1 MIKAGNGTMKTRDD
15 RTAFAQNPRLN
26 LPVLLR
32 WLLMVFVLAGPGH
45 AYAAD
50 TKCTGLNGS
59 MGTIKLQL
67 PASVSFDPE
76 GDFKPYM
83 SPPAKFDYTCS
94 ASDGASH
101 TVGIIRLGDMS
112 PLSNALNKAG
122 LKLEVLVS
130 DSSGGGESVWDFS
143 VATPAE
149 YVNVGSSYISTTGNR
164 TMTVRTR
171 LTRDQTKPKPNP
183 GFYLVPGLTSFKLI
197 PDYYSTK
204 IGPFLETPPTRLQ
217 YVPACF
223 VRTSLGTNN
232 VNFGPVLTTDVDS
245 TFSRSIAFHVIADV
259 NKSCNNGA
267 FGNLLDSYT
276 VSVTGG
282 TTNYYLKLPLKVSF
296 ILNNGGE
303 ASSDRKSI
311 LLYKKDTHT
320 KNGLK
325 LQITNAS
332 NSNTPVTFGEISLPD
347 SLSANK
353 FGEFNGNGSKWS
365 TDNIYNAVLS
375 STGEQVITG
384 KYQAQVTV
392 KVDYY

>member
-1 MIKAGNGTMKTRDD
+1 MKTRDD
-15 RTAFAQNPRLN
+15 WPSFALSCRLN

-32 WLLMVFVLAGPGH
+32 WLLMMSVLAGPGH

-76 GDFKPYM
+76 GDLKPYL
-83 SPPAKFDYTCS
+83 SSPAKFDYTCS

-112 PLSNALNKAG
+112 PLINAFNKAG
-122 LKLEVLVS
+122 LKLEFLVS

-143 VATPAE
+143 VKNPAE
-149 YVNVGSSYISTTGNR
+149 YVNVGSSYIGTTGNR
-164 TMTVRTR
+164 TMTFRTR

-183 GFYLVPGLTSFKLI
+183 GFYAVPGLTSFKLI
-197 PDYYSTK
+197 PDYYSTR
-204 IGPFLETPPTRLQ
+204 IGPFLETPPVRLQ

-223 VRTSLGTNN
+223 VRTRLGTNK
-232 VNFGPVLTTDVDS
+232 VNFGPILTSDVDS
-245 TFSRSIAFHVIADV
+245 TVSRRIDFNVIADV
-259 NKSCNNGA
+259 NKSCNNGT
-267 FGNLLDSYT
+267 FGNLLGSYT

-282 TTNYYLKLPLKVSF
+282 TTNYYLELPLKVSF

-311 LLYKKDTHT
+311 LLYKESTSD
-320 KNGLK
+320 KNGLQLEIK
-325 LQITNAS
+325 APDGN
-332 NSNTPVTFGEISLPD
+332 PVTFNEASLPV
-347 SLSANK
+347 NE
-353 FGEFNGNGSKWS
+353 FGIFQGAEGGGTW
-365 TDNIYNAVLS
+365 NIINTYQAVLS
-375 STGEQVITG
+375 STGEQVKTG
-384 KYQAQVTV
+384 KYSAQVTV

>member
-1 MIKAGNGTMKTRDD
+1 MKTRDD
-15 RTAFAQNPRLN
+15 WPSFALNCRLN

-32 WLLMVFVLAGPGH
+32 WLLMMSVLAGPVH

-76 GDFKPYM
+76 GDLKPYL

-112 PLSNALNKAG
+112 PLIDALNKAG

-143 VATPAE
+143 VKNPAE
-149 YVNVGSSYISTTGNR
+149 YVNVGSSYIGTTGNR
-164 TMTVRTR
+164 TMTFRTR
-171 LTRDQTKPKPNP
+171 LTRDQTKPNPNP
-183 GFYLVPGLTSFKLI
+183 GFYVVPVLTSFKLI
-197 PDYYSTK
+197 PDYYSTR
-204 IGPFLETPPTRLQ
+204 IGPFLETPPVRLQ

-223 VRTSLGTNN
+223 VRTRLGTNK
-232 VNFGPVLTTDVDS
+232 VNFGPILTSDVDN
-245 TFSRSIAFHVIADV
+245 TFSRRIDFNVIADV
-259 NKSCNNGA
+259 NKSCNNGT
-267 FGNLLDSYT
+267 FGNLLGSYT

-282 TTNYYLKLPLKVSF
+282 TTNYYLELPLKVSF

-311 LLYKKDTHT
+311 LLYKESTSD
-320 KNGLK
+320 KNGLQLEIK
-325 LQITNAS
+325 APDGN
-332 NSNTPVTFGEISLPD
+332 PVTFNEASLPV
-347 SLSANK
+347 NE
-353 FGEFNGNGSKWS
+353 FGIFQGAEGGGAW
-365 TDNIYNAVLS
+365 NIINTYQAVLS
-375 STGEQVITG
+375 STGEQVKTG
-384 KYQAQVTV
+384 KYSAQVTV

>member
-1 MIKAGNGTMKTRDD
+1 MIKSGSGTMKTRDD
-15 RTAFAQNPRLN
+15 WPSFALNCRLN

-32 WLLMVFVLAGPGH
+32 WLLMMSVLAGPVH

-76 GDFKPYM
+76 GDLKPYL

-112 PLSNALNKAG
+112 PLIDALNKAG

-143 VATPAE
+143 VKNPAE
-149 YVNVGSSYISTTGNR
+149 YVNVGSSYIGTTGNR
-164 TMTVRTR
+164 TMTFRTR
-171 LTRDQTKPKPNP
+171 LTRDQTKPNPNP
-183 GFYLVPGLTSFKLI
+183 GFYVVPGLTSFKLI
-197 PDYYSTK
+197 PDYYSTR
-204 IGPFLETPPTRLQ
+204 IGPFLETPPVRLQ

-223 VRTSLGTNN
+223 VRTRLGTNK
-232 VNFGPVLTTDVDS
+232 VNFGPILTSDVDN
-245 TFSRSIAFHVIADV
+245 TFSRRIDFNVIADV
-259 NKSCNNGA
+259 NKSCNNGT
-267 FGNLLDSYT
+267 FGNLLGSYT

-282 TTNYYLKLPLKVSF
+282 TTNYYLELPLKVSF

-303 ASSDRKSI
+303 ASSDRKTI
-311 LLYKKDTHT
+311 LLYKESTSD
-320 KNGLK
+320 KNGLQLEIK
-325 LQITNAS
+325 APDGN
-332 NSNTPVTFGEISLPD
+332 PVTFNEASLPV
-347 SLSANK
+347 NE
-353 FGEFNGNGSKWS
+353 FGIFQGAEGGGAW
-365 TDNIYNAVLS
+365 NIINTYQAVLS
-375 STGEQVITG
+375 STGEQVKTG
-384 KYQAQVTV
+384 KYSAQVTV

>member
-1 MIKAGNGTMKTRDD
+1 MKTRDD
-15 RTAFAQNPRLN
+15 WPSFALSCRLN

-32 WLLMVFVLAGPGH
+32 WLLMMSVLAGPGH

-50 TKCTGLNGS
+50 TKCTGLNSS

-76 GDFKPYM
+76 GDLKPYL
-83 SPPAKFDYTCS
+83 SSPAKFDYTCS

-112 PLSNALNKAG
+112 PLIDALNKAG

-143 VATPAE
+143 VKNPAE
-149 YVNVGSSYISTTGNR
+149 YVNVGSSYIGTTGNR
-164 TMTVRTR
+164 TMTFRTR
-171 LTRDQTKPKPNP
+171 LIRDQTKPKPNP
-183 GFYLVPGLTSFKLI
+183 GFYVVPGLTSFKLI
-197 PDYYSTK
+197 PDYYSMR
-204 IGPFLETPPTRLQ
+204 IGPFLETPPVRLQ

-223 VRTSLGTNN
+223 VRTRLGTNK
-232 VNFGPVLTTDVDS
+232 VNFGPILTSDVDS
-245 TFSRSIAFHVIADV
+245 TVSRRIDFNVIADV
-259 NKSCNNGA
+259 NKSCNNGT
-267 FGNLLDSYT
+267 FGNLLGSYT

-311 LLYKKDTHT
+311 LLYKESTSD
-320 KNGLK
+320 KNGLQLEIK
-325 LQITNAS
+325 APDGN
-332 NSNTPVTFGEISLPD
+332 PVTFNEASLPV
-347 SLSANK
+347 NE
-353 FGEFNGNGSKWS
+353 FGIFQGAEGGGAW
-365 TDNIYNAVLS
+365 NIINTYQAVLS
-375 STGEQVITG
+375 STGEQVKTG
-384 KYQAQVTV
+384 KYSAQVTV

>member
-1 MIKAGNGTMKTRDD
+1 MKTRDD
-15 RTAFAQNPRLN
+15 WPSFALSCRLN

-32 WLLMVFVLAGPGH
+32 WLLMMSVLAGPVH

-76 GDFKPYM
+76 GDLKLYL

-112 PLSNALNKAG
+112 PLIGALNKAG

-143 VATPAE
+143 VKTPAE
-149 YVNVGSSYISTTGNR
+149 YVNVGSSYIGTTGNR
-164 TMTVRTR
+164 TMTFRTR

-183 GFYLVPGLTSFKLI
+183 GFYVVPGLTSFKLI
-197 PDYYSTK
+197 PDYYSK
-204 IGPFLETPPTRLQ
+204 RIGPFLETPPIRLQ

-223 VRTSLGTNN
+223 VRTRLGTYK
-232 VNFGPVLTTDVDS
+232 VNFGPILTSDVDS
-245 TFSRSIAFHVIADV
+245 TFSRRIDFNVIADV
-259 NKSCNNGA
+259 NKSCNNGT
-267 FGNLLDSYT
+267 FGNLLGSYT

-282 TTNYYLKLPLKVSF
+282 TTNYYLELPLKVSF

-303 ASSDRKSI
+303 VSSDRKSI
-311 LLYKKDTHT
+311 LLYKESTSD
-320 KNGLK
+320 KNGLQLEIK
-325 LQITNAS
+325 APDGN
-332 NSNTPVTFGEISLPD
+332 PVTFNEASLPV
-347 SLSANK
+347 NE
-353 FGEFNGNGSKWS
+353 FGIFQGAEGGGTW
-365 TDNIYNAVLS
+365 NIINTYQAVLS
-375 STGEQVITG
+375 STGEQVKTG
-384 KYQAQVTV
+384 KYSAQVTV

>member
-1 MIKAGNGTMKTRDD
+1 MKTRDD
-15 RTAFAQNPRLN
+15 WPSFALNCRLN

-32 WLLMVFVLAGPGH
+32 WLLMMSVLAGPVH

-76 GDFKPYM
+76 GDLKPYL

-112 PLSNALNKAG
+112 PLIDALNKAG

-143 VATPAE
+143 VKNPAE
-149 YVNVGSSYISTTGNR
+149 YVNVGSSYIGTTGNR
-164 TMTVRTR
+164 TLTFRTR

-183 GFYLVPGLTSFKLI
+183 GFYVVPGLTSFKLI
-197 PDYYSTK
+197 PDYYSTR
-204 IGPFLETPPTRLQ
+204 IGPFLETPPVRLQ

-223 VRTSLGTNN
+223 VRTRLGTNK
-232 VNFGPVLTTDVDS
+232 VNFGPILTSDVDN
-245 TFSRSIAFHVIADV
+245 TFSRRIDFNVIADV
-259 NKSCNNGA
+259 NKSCNNGT
-267 FGNLLDSYT
+267 FGNLLGSYT

-282 TTNYYLKLPLKVSF
+282 TTNYYLELPLKVSF

-311 LLYKKDTHT
+311 LLYKESTSD
-320 KNGLK
+320 KNGLQLEIK
-325 LQITNAS
+325 APDGN
-332 NSNTPVTFGEISLPD
+332 PVTFNEASLPV
-347 SLSANK
+347 NE
-353 FGEFNGNGSKWS
+353 FGIFQGAEGGGAW
-365 TDNIYNAVLS
+365 NIINTYQAVLS
-375 STGEQVITG
+375 STGEQVKTG
-384 KYQAQVTV
+384 KYSAQVTV

>member
-1 MIKAGNGTMKTRDD
+1 MKTRDD
-15 RTAFAQNPRLN
+15 WPSFALNCRLN

-32 WLLMVFVLAGPGH
+32 WLLMMSVLAGPVH

-50 TKCTGLNGS
+50 TKCTGLNDS

-76 GDFKPYM
+76 GDLKPYL

-112 PLSNALNKAG
+112 PLIDALNKAG

-143 VATPAE
+143 VKNPAE
-149 YVNVGSSYISTTGNR
+149 YVNVGSSYIGTTGNR
-164 TMTVRTR
+164 TMTFRTR

-183 GFYLVPGLTSFKLI
+183 GFYVVPGLTSFKLI
-197 PDYYSTK
+197 PDYYSK
-204 IGPFLETPPTRLQ
+204 RIGPFLETPPVRLQ

-223 VRTSLGTNN
+223 VRTRLGTNK
-232 VNFGPVLTTDVDS
+232 VNFGPILTSDVDN
-245 TFSRSIAFHVIADV
+245 TFSRRIDFNVIADV
-259 NKSCNNGA
+259 NKSCNNGT
-267 FGNLLDSYT
+267 FGNLLGSYT

-282 TTNYYLKLPLKVSF
+282 TTNYYLELPLKVSF

-311 LLYKKDTHT
+311 LLYKESTSD
-320 KNGLK
+320 KNGLQLEIK
-325 LQITNAS
+325 APDGN
-332 NSNTPVTFGEISLPD
+332 PVTFNEASLPV
-347 SLSANK
+347 NE
-353 FGEFNGNGSKWS
+353 FGIFQGAEGGGAW
-365 TDNIYNAVLS
+365 NIINTYQAVLS
-375 STGEQVITG
+375 STGEQVKTG
-384 KYQAQVTV
+384 KYSAQVTV

>member
-15 RTAFAQNPRLN
+15 RPSSALSRRLN
-26 LPVLLR
+26 LPALLR
-32 WLLMVFVLAGPGH
+32 WLLVVFVLTGPGYV
-45 AYAAD
+45 YAVD
-50 TKCTGLNGS
+50 MMCTGLNGS
-59 MGTIKLQL
+59 TGTIKLQL

-76 GDFKPYM
+76 GDLKPYI

-94 ASDGASH
+94 ASDGVSH

-112 PLSNALNKAG
+112 PLINALNKAG

-171 LTRDQTKPKPNP
+171 LTRDQTKPTPNP
-183 GFYLVPGLTSFKLI
+183 GFYVVPGLTSFKLI
-197 PDYYSTK
+197 PDYYSK
-204 IGPFLETPPTRLQ
+204 RIGPFLETPPTRLQ

-245 TFSRSIAFHVIADV
+245 TFSRSIAFNVIADV
-259 NKSCNNGA
+259 NKSCNNGT
-267 FGNLLDSYT
+267 FGNLLGFYT

-282 TTNYYLKLPLKVSF
+282 TTNYYLELPLKVSF
-296 ILNNGGE
+296 MLNNGGE
-303 ASSDRKSI
+303 VSSDRKSI
-311 LLYKKDTHT
+311 LLYKESTSD
-320 KNGLK
+320 KNGLQLEIK
-325 LQITNAS
+325 APDGN
-332 NSNTPVTFGEISLPD
+332 PVTFNEASLPV
-347 SLSANK
+347 NK
-353 FGEFNGNGSKWS
+353 FGSFQGSEGGGTW
-365 TDNIYNAVLS
+365 NIINSYQAVLS
-375 STGEQVITG
+375 STGGQVKTG
-384 KYQAQVTV
+384 KYSAQVTV

>member
-1 MIKAGNGTMKTRDD
+1 MIKSGSGTMKTRDD
-15 RTAFAQNPRLN
+15 WPSFVLSCRLN

-32 WLLMVFVLAGPGH
+32 WLLMMSVLAGPGH

-76 GDFKPYM
+76 GDLKPYL

-112 PLSNALNKAG
+112 PLIDALNKAG

-143 VATPAE
+143 VKTPAE
-149 YVNVGSSYISTTGNR
+149 YVNVGSSYTGTTGNR
-164 TMTVRTR
+164 TMTFRTR

-183 GFYLVPGLTSFKLI
+183 GFYVVPGLTSFKLI
-197 PDYYSTK
+197 PDYYSTR
-204 IGPFLETPPTRLQ
+204 IGPFLETPPVRLQ

-223 VRTSLGTNN
+223 VRTRLGTNN
-232 VNFGPVLTTDVDS
+232 VNFGPLLTSDVDS
-245 TFSRSIAFHVIADV
+245 TFSRRIDFNVIADV
-259 NKSCNNGA
+259 NKSCNNGT
-267 FGNLLDSYT
+267 FGNLQGSYT

-282 TTNYYLKLPLKVSF
+282 TTNYHLDLPLKVSF
-296 ILNNGGE
+296 ILSNGGE

-311 LLYKKDTHT
+311 LLYKESTSD
-320 KNGLK
+320 KNGLQLEIK
-325 LQITNAS
+325 APDGN
-332 NSNTPVTFGEISLPD
+332 PVTFNEASLPV
-347 SLSANK
+347 NE
-353 FGEFNGNGSKWS
+353 FGIFQGAEGGGTW
-365 TDNIYNAVLS
+365 NIINTYQAVLS
-375 STGEQVITG
+375 STGEQVKTG
-384 KYQAQVTV
+384 KYSAQVTV

>member
-1 MIKAGNGTMKTRDD
+1 MIKSGSGTMKTRDD
-15 RTAFAQNPRLN
+15 WPSFVLSCRLN

-32 WLLMVFVLAGPGH
+32 WLLMMSVLAGPGH

-76 GDFKPYM
+76 GDLKPYL

-112 PLSNALNKAG
+112 PLIGALNKAG

-143 VATPAE
+143 VKTPAE
-149 YVNVGSSYISTTGNR
+149 YVNVGSSYIGTTGNR
-164 TMTVRTR
+164 IMTFRTR

-183 GFYLVPGLTSFKLI
+183 GFYVVPGLTSFKLI
-197 PDYYSTK
+197 PDYYSTR
-204 IGPFLETPPTRLQ
+204 IGPFLETPPVRLQ

-223 VRTSLGTNN
+223 VQTRLGTNK
-232 VNFGPVLTTDVDS
+232 VNFGPILTSDVDS
-245 TFSRSIAFHVIADV
+245 TFSRRIDFNVIADV
-259 NKSCNNGA
+259 NKSCNNGT
-267 FGNLLDSYT
+267 FGNLQGSYT
-276 VSVTGG
+276 VNVTGG
-282 TTNYYLKLPLKVSF
+282 TTNYYLELPLKVSF

-311 LLYKKDTHT
+311 LLYKESTSD
-320 KNGLK
+320 KNGLQLEIK
-325 LQITNAS
+325 APDGN
-332 NSNTPVTFGEISLPD
+332 PVTFNEASLPV
-347 SLSANK
+347 NE
-353 FGEFNGNGSKWS
+353 FGIFQGAEGGGTW
-365 TDNIYNAVLS
+365 NIINTYQAVLS
-375 STGEQVITG
+375 STGEQVKTG
-384 KYQAQVTV
+384 KYSAQVTV

>member
-1 MIKAGNGTMKTRDD
+1 MKTRDD
-15 RTAFAQNPRLN
+15 RPSFALSCRLN
-26 LPVLLR
+26 LPALLR
-32 WLLMVFVLAGPGH
+32 WLLMMSVLAGPGH

-76 GDFKPYM
+76 GDFKPYI

-101 TVGIIRLGDMS
+101 TVGIIRLGDVS
-112 PLSNALNKAG
+112 PLINALNKAG

-183 GFYLVPGLTSFKLI
+183 GFYVVPGLTSFKLI
-197 PDYYSTK
+197 PDYYSTR
-204 IGPFLETPPTRLQ
+204 IGPFLETPPIRLQ

-232 VNFGPVLTTDVDS
+232 VNFGPVLTTDVDN
-245 TFSRSIAFHVIADV
+245 TFSRSIAFNVIADV
-259 NKSCNNGA
+259 NKSCNNGT

-282 TTNYYLKLPLKVSF
+282 TTNYYLELPLKVSF

-303 ASSDRKSI
+303 VSSDRKSI
-311 LLYKKDTHT
+311 LLYKESTSD
-320 KNGLK
+320 KNGLQLEIK
-325 LQITNAS
+325 APDGN
-332 NSNTPVTFGEISLPD
+332 PVTFNEASLPV
-347 SLSANK
+347 NK
-353 FGEFNGNGSKWS
+353 FGSFQGSEGGGTW
-365 TDNIYNAVLS
+365 NIINSYQAVLS
-375 STGEQVITG
+375 STGGQVKTG
-384 KYQAQVTV
+384 KYSAQVTV

>member
-1 MIKAGNGTMKTRDD
+1 MKTRDD
-15 RTAFAQNPRLN
+15 WPSFALSCRLN

-32 WLLMVFVLAGPGH
+32 WLLMMSVLAGPVH

-76 GDFKPYM
+76 GDLKPYL

-112 PLSNALNKAG
+112 PLIDALNKAG

-143 VATPAE
+143 VKNPAE
-149 YVNVGSSYISTTGNR
+149 YVNVGSSYIGTTGNR
-164 TMTVRTR
+164 TMTFRTR
-171 LTRDQTKPKPNP
+171 LTRDQTKPNPNP
-183 GFYLVPGLTSFKLI
+183 GFYVVPGLTSFKLI
-197 PDYYSTK
+197 PDYYSTR
-204 IGPFLETPPTRLQ
+204 IGPFLETPPVRLQ

-223 VRTSLGTNN
+223 VRTRLGTNK
-232 VNFGPVLTTDVDS
+232 VNFGPILTSDVDN
-245 TFSRSIAFHVIADV
+245 TFSRRIDFNVIADV
-259 NKSCNNGA
+259 NKSCNNGT
-267 FGNLLDSYT
+267 FGNLLGSYT

-282 TTNYYLKLPLKVSF
+282 TTNYYLELPLKVSF

-311 LLYKKDTHT
+311 LLYKESTSD
-320 KNGLK
+320 KNGLQLEIK
-325 LQITNAS
+325 APDGN
-332 NSNTPVTFGEISLPD
+332 PVTFNEASLPV
-347 SLSANK
+347 NE
-353 FGEFNGNGSKWS
+353 FGIFQGAEGGGAW
-365 TDNIYNAVLS
+365 NIINTYQAVLS
-375 STGEQVITG
+375 STGEQVKTG
-384 KYQAQVTV
+384 KYSAQVTV

>member
-1 MIKAGNGTMKTRDD
+1 MKTRDD
-15 RTAFAQNPRLN
+15 WPSFALNCRLN

-32 WLLMVFVLAGPGH
+32 WLLMMSVLAGPVH

-76 GDFKPYM
+76 GDLKPYL

-112 PLSNALNKAG
+112 PLIDALNKAG

-143 VATPAE
+143 VKNPAE
-149 YVNVGSSYISTTGNR
+149 YVNVGSSYIGTTGNR
-164 TMTVRTR
+164 TMTFRTR
-171 LTRDQTKPKPNP
+171 LTRDQTKPNPNS
-183 GFYLVPGLTSFKLI
+183 GFYVVPGLTSFKLI
-197 PDYYSTK
+197 PDYYSTR
-204 IGPFLETPPTRLQ
+204 IGPFLETPPVRLQ

-223 VRTSLGTNN
+223 VRTRLGTNK
-232 VNFGPVLTTDVDS
+232 VNFGPILTSDVDN
-245 TFSRSIAFHVIADV
+245 TFSRRIDFNVIADV
-259 NKSCNNGA
+259 NKSCNNGT
-267 FGNLLDSYT
+267 FGNLLGSYT

-282 TTNYYLKLPLKVSF
+282 TTNYYLELPLKVSF

-311 LLYKKDTHT
+311 LLYKESTSD
-320 KNGLK
+320 KNGLQLEIK
-325 LQITNAS
+325 APDGN
-332 NSNTPVTFGEISLPD
+332 PVTFNEASLPV
-347 SLSANK
+347 NE
-353 FGEFNGNGSKWS
+353 FGIFQGAEGGGAW
-365 TDNIYNAVLS
+365 NIINTYQAVLS
-375 STGEQVITG
+375 STGEQVKTG
-384 KYQAQVTV
+384 KYSAQVTV

>member
-1 MIKAGNGTMKTRDD
+1 MKTRDD
-15 RTAFAQNPRLN
+15 WPSFALSCRLN

-32 WLLMVFVLAGPGH
+32 WLLMMSVLAGPGH

-50 TKCTGLNGS
+50 TKCTGLNSS

-76 GDFKPYM
+76 GDLKPYL
-83 SPPAKFDYTCS
+83 SSPAKFDYTCS

-112 PLSNALNKAG
+112 PLIDALNKAG

-143 VATPAE
+143 VKNPAE
-149 YVNVGSSYISTTGNR
+149 YVNVGSSYIGTTGNR
-164 TMTVRTR
+164 TITFRTR

-183 GFYLVPGLTSFKLI
+183 GFYVVPGLTSFKLI
-197 PDYYSTK
+197 PDYYSMR
-204 IGPFLETPPTRLQ
+204 IGPFLETPPVRLQ

-223 VRTSLGTNN
+223 VRTRLGTNK
-232 VNFGPVLTTDVDS
+232 VNFGPILTSDVDS
-245 TFSRSIAFHVIADV
+245 TVSRRIDFNVIADV
-259 NKSCNNGA
+259 NKSCNNGT
-267 FGNLLDSYT
+267 FGNLLGSYT

-311 LLYKKDTHT
+311 LLYKESTSD
-320 KNGLK
+320 KNGLQLEIK
-325 LQITNAS
+325 APDGN
-332 NSNTPVTFGEISLPD
+332 PVTFNEASLPV
-347 SLSANK
+347 NE
-353 FGEFNGNGSKWS
+353 FGIFQGAEGGGAW
-365 TDNIYNAVLS
+365 NIINTYQAVLS
-375 STGEQVITG
+375 STGEQVKTG
-384 KYQAQVTV
+384 KYSAQVTV

>member
-1 MIKAGNGTMKTRDD
+1 MKTRDD
-15 RTAFAQNPRLN
+15 WPSFALSCRLN

-32 WLLMVFVLAGPGH
+32 WLLMMSVLAGPGH

-50 TKCTGLNGS
+50 TKCTGLNSS

-76 GDFKPYM
+76 GDLKPYL
-83 SPPAKFDYTCS
+83 SSPAKFDYTCS

-112 PLSNALNKAG
+112 PLIDALNKAG

-143 VATPAE
+143 VKNPAE
-149 YVNVGSSYISTTGNR
+149 YMNVGSSYIGTTGNR
-164 TMTVRTR
+164 TMTFRTR

-183 GFYLVPGLTSFKLI
+183 GFYVVPGLTSFKLI
-197 PDYYSTK
+197 PDYYSMR
-204 IGPFLETPPTRLQ
+204 IGPFLETPPVRLQ

-223 VRTSLGTNN
+223 VRTRLGTNK
-232 VNFGPVLTTDVDS
+232 VNFGPILTSDVDS
-245 TFSRSIAFHVIADV
+245 TVSRRIDFNVIADV
-259 NKSCNNGA
+259 NKSCNNGT
-267 FGNLLDSYT
+267 FGNLLGSYT

-311 LLYKKDTHT
+311 LLYKESTSD
-320 KNGLK
+320 KNGLQLEIK
-325 LQITNAS
+325 APDGN
-332 NSNTPVTFGEISLPD
+332 PVTFNEASLPV
-347 SLSANK
+347 NE
-353 FGEFNGNGSKWS
+353 FGIFQGAEGGGAW
-365 TDNIYNAVLS
+365 NIINTYQAVLS
-375 STGEQVITG
+375 STGEQVKTG
-384 KYQAQVTV
+384 KYSAQVTV

>member
-1 MIKAGNGTMKTRDD
+1 MIKSGSGTMKTRDD
-15 RTAFAQNPRLN
+15 WPSFVLSCRLN

-32 WLLMVFVLAGPGH
+32 WLLMMSVLAGPGH

-76 GDFKPYM
+76 GDLKPYL

-112 PLSNALNKAG
+112 PLIGALNKAG

-143 VATPAE
+143 VKTPAE
-149 YVNVGSSYISTTGNR
+149 YVNVGSSYIGTTGNR
-164 TMTVRTR
+164 IMTFRTR

-183 GFYLVPGLTSFKLI
+183 GFYVVPGLTSFKLI
-197 PDYYSTK
+197 PDYYSTR
-204 IGPFLETPPTRLQ
+204 IGPFLETPPVRLQ

-223 VRTSLGTNN
+223 VQTRLGTNK
-232 VNFGPVLTTDVDS
+232 VNFGPILTSDVDS
-245 TFSRSIAFHVIADV
+245 TFSRRIDFNVIADV
-259 NKSCNNGA
+259 NKSCNNGT
-267 FGNLLDSYT
+267 FGNLQGSYT
-276 VSVTGG
+276 VNVTGG
-282 TTNYYLKLPLKVSF
+282 TTNYYLELPLKVSF
-296 ILNNGGE
+296 ILNNGGV

-311 LLYKKDTHT
+311 LLYKESTSD
-320 KNGLK
+320 KNGLQLEIK
-325 LQITNAS
+325 APDGN
-332 NSNTPVTFGEISLPD
+332 PVTFNEASLPV
-347 SLSANK
+347 NE
-353 FGEFNGNGSKWS
+353 FGIFQGAEGGGTW
-365 TDNIYNAVLS
+365 NIINTYQAVLS
-375 STGEQVITG
+375 STGEQVKTG
-384 KYQAQVTV
+384 KYSAQVTV

>member
-1 MIKAGNGTMKTRDD
+1 MIKSGSGTMKTRDD
-15 RTAFAQNPRLN
+15 WPSFALNCRLN

-32 WLLMVFVLAGPGH
+32 WLLMMSVLAGPVH

-76 GDFKPYM
+76 GDLKPYL

-112 PLSNALNKAG
+112 PLIDALNKAG

-143 VATPAE
+143 VKNPAE
-149 YVNVGSSYISTTGNR
+149 YVNVGSSYIGTTGNR
-164 TMTVRTR
+164 TMTFRTR

-183 GFYLVPGLTSFKLI
+183 GFYVVPGLTSFKLI
-197 PDYYSTK
+197 PDYYSTR
-204 IGPFLETPPTRLQ
+204 IGPFLETPPVRLQ

-223 VRTSLGTNN
+223 VRTRLGTNK
-232 VNFGPVLTTDVDS
+232 VNFGPILTSDVDN
-245 TFSRSIAFHVIADV
+245 TFSRRIDFNVIADV
-259 NKSCNNGA
+259 NKSCNNGT
-267 FGNLLDSYT
+267 FGNLLGSYT

-282 TTNYYLKLPLKVSF
+282 TTNYYLELPLKVSF

-311 LLYKKDTHT
+311 LLYKESTSD
-320 KNGLK
+320 KNGLQLEIK
-325 LQITNAS
+325 APDGN
-332 NSNTPVTFGEISLPD
+332 PVTFNEASLPV
-347 SLSANK
+347 NE
-353 FGEFNGNGSKWS
+353 FGIFQGAEGGGAW
-365 TDNIYNAVLS
+365 NIINTYQAVLS
-375 STGEQVITG
+375 STGEQVKTG
-384 KYQAQVTV
+384 KYSAQVTV

>member
-1 MIKAGNGTMKTRDD
+1 MKTRDD
-15 RTAFAQNPRLN
+15 WPSFALSCRLN

-32 WLLMVFVLAGPGH
+32 WLLMMSVLAGPGH

-50 TKCTGLNGS
+50 TKCTGLNSS

-76 GDFKPYM
+76 GDLKPYL
-83 SPPAKFDYTCS
+83 SSPAKFDYTCS

-112 PLSNALNKAG
+112 PLIDALNKAG

-143 VATPAE
+143 VKNPAE
-149 YVNVGSSYISTTGNR
+149 YVNVGSSYIGTTGNR
-164 TMTVRTR
+164 TMTFRTR

-183 GFYLVPGLTSFKLI
+183 GFYVVPGLTSFKLI
-197 PDYYSTK
+197 PDYYSMR
-204 IGPFLETPPTRLQ
+204 IGPFLETPPVRLQ

-223 VRTSLGTNN
+223 VRTRLGTNK
-232 VNFGPVLTTDVDS
+232 VNFGPILTSDVDS
-245 TFSRSIAFHVIADV
+245 TVSRRIDFNVIADV
-259 NKSCNNGA
+259 NKSCNNGT
-267 FGNLLDSYT
+267 FGNLLGSYT

-311 LLYKKDTHT
+311 LLYKESTSD
-320 KNGLK
+320 KNGLQLEIK
-325 LQITNAS
+325 APDGN
-332 NSNTPVTFGEISLPD
+332 PVTFNEASLPV
-347 SLSANK
+347 NE
-353 FGEFNGNGSKWS
+353 FGIFQGAEGGGAW
-365 TDNIYNAVLS
+365 NIINTYQAVLS
-375 STGEQVITG
+375 STGEQVKTG
-384 KYQAQVTV
+384 KYSAQVTV

>member
-1 MIKAGNGTMKTRDD
+1 MKTRDD
-15 RTAFAQNPRLN
+15 WPSFALSCRLN

-32 WLLMVFVLAGPGH
+32 WLLMMSVLAGPVH

-76 GDFKPYM
+76 GDLKPYL

-112 PLSNALNKAG
+112 PLIDALNKAG

-143 VATPAE
+143 VKNPAE
-149 YVNVGSSYISTTGNR
+149 YVNVGSSYIGTTGNR
-164 TMTVRTR
+164 TMTFRTR
-171 LTRDQTKPKPNP
+171 LTRDQTKPNPNP
-183 GFYLVPGLTSFKLI
+183 GFYVVPGLTSFKLI
-197 PDYYSTK
+197 PDYYSTR
-204 IGPFLETPPTRLQ
+204 IGPFLETPPVRLR

-223 VRTSLGTNN
+223 VRTRLGTNK
-232 VNFGPVLTTDVDS
+232 VNFGPILTSDVDN
-245 TFSRSIAFHVIADV
+245 TFSRRIDFNVIADV
-259 NKSCNNGA
+259 NKSCNNGT
-267 FGNLLDSYT
+267 FGNLLGSYT

-311 LLYKKDTHT
+311 LLYKESTSD
-320 KNGLK
+320 KNGLQLEIK
-325 LQITNAS
+325 APDGN
-332 NSNTPVTFGEISLPD
+332 PVTFNEASLPV
-347 SLSANK
+347 NE
-353 FGEFNGNGSKWS
+353 FGIFQGAEGGGAW
-365 TDNIYNAVLS
+365 NIINTYQAVLS
-375 STGEQVITG
+375 STGEQVKTG
-384 KYQAQVTV
+384 KYSAQVTV

>member
-1 MIKAGNGTMKTRDD
+1 MIKFGSGTMKTRDD
-15 RTAFAQNPRLN
+15 RPSFALSCRLN

-32 WLLMVFVLAGPGH
+32 WLLMMSVLAGPGH

-50 TKCTGLNGS
+50 IKCTGLNGS

-67 PASVSFDPE
+67 PTSVSFDPE
-76 GDFKPYM
+76 GDLKPYL

-101 TVGIIRLGDMS
+101 TVGIIRLGDMW
-112 PLSNALNKAG
+112 PLIDALNKAG
-122 LKLEVLVS
+122 LKLEILVS

-143 VATPAE
+143 VKTPAE
-149 YVNVGSSYISTTGNR
+149 YVNVGSSYIGTTENR

-183 GFYLVPGLTSFKLI
+183 GFYVVPGLTSFKLI
-197 PDYYSTK
+197 PDYHSTK
-204 IGPFLETPPTRLQ
+204 IGPFLETPPIRLQ

-232 VNFGPVLTTDVDS
+232 VNFGPILTSDVDS
-245 TFSRSIAFHVIADV
+245 NFSRRIDFNVIADV
-259 NKSCNNGA
+259 NKSCNNGTL
-267 FGNLLDSYT
+267 GNLQGSYT

-282 TTNYYLKLPLKVSF
+282 TTNYYLELPLKVSF

-311 LLYKKDTHT
+311 LLYKESTSD
-320 KNGLK
+320 KNGLQLEIK
-325 LQITNAS
+325 APDGN
-332 NSNTPVTFGEISLPD
+332 PVTFNEASLPV
-347 SLSANK
+347 NE
-353 FGEFNGNGSKWS
+353 FGIFQGAEGRGTW
-365 TDNIYNAVLS
+365 NIINTYQAVLS
-375 STGEQVITG
+375 STGEQVKTG
-384 KYQAQVTV
+384 KYSAQVTV

>member
-1 MIKAGNGTMKTRDD
+1 MKTRDD
-15 RTAFAQNPRLN
+15 WPSFALSCRLN

-32 WLLMVFVLAGPGH
+32 WLLMMSVLAGPGH

-76 GDFKPYM
+76 GDLKPYL
-83 SPPAKFDYTCS
+83 SSPAKFDYTCS

-112 PLSNALNKAG
+112 PLIDALNKAG

-143 VATPAE
+143 VKNPAE
-149 YVNVGSSYISTTGNR
+149 YVNVGSSYIGTTGNR
-164 TMTVRTR
+164 TMTFRTR

-183 GFYLVPGLTSFKLI
+183 GFYVVPGLTSFKLI
-197 PDYYSTK
+197 PYYYSTR
-204 IGPFLETPPTRLQ
+204 IGPFLETPSVRLQ

-223 VRTSLGTNN
+223 VRTRLGTNK
-232 VNFGPVLTTDVDS
+232 VNFGPILTSDVDS
-245 TFSRSIAFHVIADV
+245 TVSRRIDFNVIADV
-259 NKSCNNGA
+259 NKSCNNGT
-267 FGNLLDSYT
+267 FGNLLGSYT
-276 VSVTGG
+276 VRVTGG
-282 TTNYYLKLPLKVSF
+282 TTNYYLELPLKVSF

-311 LLYKKDTHT
+311 LLYKESTSD
-320 KNGLK
+320 KNGLQLEIK
-325 LQITNAS
+325 APDGN
-332 NSNTPVTFGEISLPD
+332 PVTFNEASLPV
-347 SLSANK
+347 NE
-353 FGEFNGNGSKWS
+353 FGIFQGAEGGGTW
-365 TDNIYNAVLS
+365 NIINTYQAVLS
-375 STGEQVITG
+375 STGEQVKTG
-384 KYQAQVTV
+384 KYSAQVTV

>member
-1 MIKAGNGTMKTRDD
+1 MKTRDD
-15 RTAFAQNPRLN
+15 RPSSALSRRLN
-26 LPVLLR
+26 LPALLR
-32 WLLMVFVLAGPGH
+32 WLLVVFVLTGPGYV
-45 AYAAD
+45 YAVD
-50 TKCTGLNGS
+50 MKCTGLNGS
-59 MGTIKLQL
+59 TGTIKLQL

-76 GDFKPYM
+76 GDLKPYI

-94 ASDGASH
+94 ASDSVSH

-112 PLSNALNKAG
+112 PLINALNKAG

-143 VATPAE
+143 VAIPVE

-183 GFYLVPGLTSFKLI
+183 GFYVIPGLTSFKLI

-204 IGPFLETPPTRLQ
+204 IGPFLETLPTRLQ

-245 TFSRSIAFHVIADV
+245 TFSRSIAFNVIADV
-259 NKSCNNGA
+259 NKSCNNGT
-267 FGNLLDSYT
+267 FGNLLGSYT

-282 TTNYYLKLPLKVSF
+282 TTNYYLELPLKVSF

-303 ASSDRKSI
+303 VSSDRKSI
-311 LLYKKDTHT
+311 LLYKESTSD
-320 KNGLK
+320 KNGLQLEIK
-325 LQITNAS
+325 APDGN
-332 NSNTPVTFGEISLPD
+332 PVTFNEASLPV
-347 SLSANK
+347 NK
-353 FGEFNGNGSKWS
+353 FGNFQGSEGGGTW
-365 TDNIYNAVLS
+365 NIINSYQAVLS
-375 STGEQVITG
+375 STGGQVKTG
-384 KYQAQVTV
+384 KYSAQVTV

>member
-1 MIKAGNGTMKTRDD
+1 MKTRDD
-15 RTAFAQNPRLN
+15 WPSFALSCRLN
-26 LPVLLR
+26 LPVLLC
-32 WLLMVFVLAGPGH
+32 WLLMMSVLAGPGQ

-76 GDFKPYM
+76 GDLKPYL
-83 SPPAKFDYTCS
+83 SSPAKFDYTCS

-112 PLSNALNKAG
+112 PLIDALNKAG

-143 VATPAE
+143 VKNPAE
-149 YVNVGSSYISTTGNR
+149 YVNVGSSYIGTTGNR
-164 TMTVRTR
+164 TMTFRTR

-183 GFYLVPGLTSFKLI
+183 GFYVVPGLTSFKLI
-197 PDYYSTK
+197 PDYYSTR
-204 IGPFLETPPTRLQ
+204 IGPFLETPSVRLQ

-223 VRTSLGTNN
+223 VRTRLGTNK
-232 VNFGPVLTTDVDS
+232 VNFGPILTSDVDS
-245 TFSRSIAFHVIADV
+245 TVSRRIDFNVIADV
-259 NKSCNNGA
+259 NKSCNNGT
-267 FGNLLDSYT
+267 FGNLLGSYT

-282 TTNYYLKLPLKVSF
+282 TTNYYLELPLKVSF

-311 LLYKKDTHT
+311 LLYKESTSD
-320 KNGLK
+320 KNGLQLEIK
-325 LQITNAS
+325 APDGN
-332 NSNTPVTFGEISLPD
+332 PVTFNEASLPV
-347 SLSANK
+347 NE
-353 FGEFNGNGSKWS
+353 FGIFQGAEGGGTW
-365 TDNIYNAVLS
+365 NIINTYQAVLS
-375 STGEQVITG
+375 STGEQVKTG
-384 KYQAQVTV
+384 KYSAQVTV

>member
-1 MIKAGNGTMKTRDD
+1 MKTRDD
-15 RTAFAQNPRLN
+15 WPSFALSCRLN

-32 WLLMVFVLAGPGH
+32 WLLMMSVLAGPGH

-76 GDFKPYM
+76 GDLKPYL
-83 SPPAKFDYTCS
+83 SSPAKFDYTCS

-112 PLSNALNKAG
+112 PLINALNKAG

-143 VATPAE
+143 VKNPAE
-149 YVNVGSSYISTTGNR
+149 YVNVGSSYIGTTGNR
-164 TMTVRTR
+164 TMTFRTR

-183 GFYLVPGLTSFKLI
+183 GFYVVPGLTSFKLI
-197 PDYYSTK
+197 PDYYSTR
-204 IGPFLETPPTRLQ
+204 IGPFLETPPVRLQ

-223 VRTSLGTNN
+223 VRTRLGTNK
-232 VNFGPVLTTDVDS
+232 VNFGPILTSDVDS
-245 TFSRSIAFHVIADV
+245 TVSRRIDFNVIADV
-259 NKSCNNGA
+259 NKSCNNGT
-267 FGNLLDSYT
+267 FGNLLGSYT

-282 TTNYYLKLPLKVSF
+282 TTNYYLELPLKVSF

-311 LLYKKDTHT
+311 LLYKESTSD
-320 KNGLK
+320 KNGLQLEIK
-325 LQITNAS
+325 APDGN
-332 NSNTPVTFGEISLPD
+332 PVTFNEASLPV
-347 SLSANK
+347 NE
-353 FGEFNGNGSKWS
+353 FGIFQGAEGGGTW
-365 TDNIYNAVLS
+365 NIINTYQAVLS
-375 STGEQVITG
+375 STGEQVKTG
-384 KYQAQVTV
+384 KYSAQVTV

>member
-1 MIKAGNGTMKTRDD
+1 MKTRDD
-15 RTAFAQNPRLN
+15 WPSFALSCRLN

-32 WLLMVFVLAGPGH
+32 WLLMMSVLAGPVH

-76 GDFKPYM
+76 GDLKPYL

-112 PLSNALNKAG
+112 PLIDALNKAG

-143 VATPAE
+143 VKNPAE
-149 YVNVGSSYISTTGNR
+149 YVNVGSSYIGTTGNR
-164 TMTVRTR
+164 TMTFRTR

-183 GFYLVPGLTSFKLI
+183 NPGFYVVPGLTSFKLI
-197 PDYYSTK
+197 PDYYSTR
-204 IGPFLETPPTRLQ
+204 IGPFLETPPVRLQ

-223 VRTSLGTNN
+223 VRTRLGTNK
-232 VNFGPVLTTDVDS
+232 VNFGPILTSDVDS
-245 TFSRSIAFHVIADV
+245 TFSRRIDFNVIADV
-259 NKSCNNGA
+259 NKSCNNGT
-267 FGNLLDSYT
+267 FGNILGSYK

-282 TTNYYLKLPLKVSF
+282 TTNYYLELPLKVSF

-311 LLYKKDTHT
+311 LLYKESTSD
-320 KNGLK
+320 KNGLQLEIK
-325 LQITNAS
+325 APDGN
-332 NSNTPVTFGEISLPD
+332 PVTFNEASLPV
-347 SLSANK
+347 NE
-353 FGEFNGNGSKWS
+353 FGIFQGAEGGGAW
-365 TDNIYNAVLS
+365 NIINTYQAVLS
-375 STGEQVITG
+375 STGEQVKTG
-384 KYQAQVTV
+384 KYSAQVTV